1 MVVVEV
7 GQVEGG
13 PEVLDVMTE
22 QEIVWCLM
30 KVRGRLILVLMRFHQ
45 FCPSNLIGNMRRVKR
60 NRQGDWKRRVC

>member
-1 MVVVEV
+1 MAEVVVVE
-7 GQVEGG
+7 GEL
-13 PEVLDVMTE
+13 EVLDVMLE

-60 NRQGDWKRRVC
+60 NREEGWKRRVC